1 VASRALREWLFYAR
15 GHARIVRV
23 MNAKL
28 RFVLAASVLAA
39 VATVAGAQACAKP
52 PQAGIDLTGIHGFD
66 FLVGEWRVH
75 HRRISAVSR
84 KWVEFDGTLSLR
96 LLMEGTA
103 NMEEHWL
110 NSPDG
115 VYRAIGLRSYDSK
128 NDLWSI
134 WWLDSR
140 YPSRTLDP
148 PAQGRFENGV
158 GSFYAR
164 YEQDGKQV
172 IGRLQWS
179 AMTQTSAHW
188 EQASSADDGKTWQT
202 NWIMELQRIE

>member
-1 VASRALREWLFYAR
+1 MLR
-15 GHARIVRV
+15 G
-23 MNAKL
+23 MNDKKL
-28 RFVLAASVLAA
+28 RIALAACVLAA
-39 VATVAGAQACAKP
+39 VATVSGVQASGPAP
-52 PQAGIDLTGIHGFD
+52 AQAGINLAGIHGFD

-75 HRRISAVSR
+75 HRRISAVSK

-128 NDLWSI
+128 EDQWSI

-140 YPSRTLDP
+140 YPSRPLDP
-148 PAQGRFENGV
+148 PARGRFENGV
-158 GSFYAR
+158 GSFYASF
-164 YEQDGKQV
+164 EQDGKKI

-179 AMTQTSAHW
+179 AMTKTSAHW
-188 EQASSADDGKTWQT
+188 EQASSEDDGKTWQP
-202 NWIMELQRIE
+202 NWIMELQRVE

>member
-1 VASRALREWLFYAR
+1 MLR
-15 GHARIVRV
+15 G
-23 MNAKL
+23 MNNRKL
-28 RFVLAASVLAA
+28 RAAFAACVLTAVVAVSGVQASD
-39 VATVAGAQACAKP
+39 QAPA
-52 PQAGIDLTGIHGFD
+52 QAGINLAGIHGFD

-75 HRRISAVSR
+75 HRRISAVSK

-128 NDLWSI
+128 QDEWSI

-140 YPSRTLDP
+140 YASRPLDP
-148 PAQGRFENGV
+148 PARGRFENGV
-158 GSFYAR
+158 GSFYASF
-164 YEQDGKQV
+164 EQEGKKI

-179 AMTQTSAHW
+179 AMTKTSAHW
-188 EQASSADDGKTWQT
+188 EQASSEDDGKTWQA
-202 NWIMELQRIE
+202 NWIMELQRVE